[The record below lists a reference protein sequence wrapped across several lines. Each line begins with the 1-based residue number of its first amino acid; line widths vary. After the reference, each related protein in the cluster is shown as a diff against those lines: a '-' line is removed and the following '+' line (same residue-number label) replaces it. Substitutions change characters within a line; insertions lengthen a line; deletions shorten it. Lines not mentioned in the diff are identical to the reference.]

1 MPLPFTVGQRHA
13 SHLAALTT
21 SPRSDVT
28 RYRRTAT
35 ADTSIASALTG
46 VLGSPESVGGGCAQ
60 HGQQH
65 VCETLERDGF
75 HVILRLN
82 LRVYAA
88 RNRRLCFRTYG
99 SGQSYE
105 LVVPY
110 DFGVICGLV
119 RGMRLSALIR

>member
-1 MPLPFTVGQRHA
+1 MPLPFTVRQRHA

-28 RYRRTAT
+28 RYAEPLPLIQVLLPHLR
-35 ADTSIASALTG
+35 

-99 SGQSYE
+99 SGQPHG

-110 DFGVICGLV
+110 DFGVICELV